1 VNRLRLLVFSVGS
14 AALLGAQG
22 LPTGGA
28 DMQVERVELGEG
40 QPPAD
45 PCEALPSAPQR
56 AYPGK
61 VLAVLSGDT
70 LRVQLRGLG
79 SRTLRLA
86 GLAAPEAKHPL
97 AAVSRFHLAKRA
109 LGQRVWVSLDGTPG
123 PDTLVGSVEQLGEGQ
138 LELGLVRFRED
149 EAERLSPTAACRAR
163 RLEAA
168 AKASRLGLW
177 R

>member
-1 VNRLRLLVFSVGS
+1 MKRILTFAFLMGM

-22 LPTGGA
+22 LPTEGA

-45 PCEALPSAPQR
+45 PCEALPSTPQR

-61 VLAVLSGDT
+61 VLTVLSGDT
-70 LRVQLRGLG
+70 LVVQLKGLG
-79 SRTLRLA
+79 SRKMRLA
-86 GLAAPEAKHPL
+86 GLAAPEAQHPL
-97 AAVSRFHLAKRA
+97 AAVSRYHLAKRA